1 MNDIHVLPEHIR
13 ASLAQ
18 YSEHKQCTCL
28 HCGYSGLMGVSRK
41 ERKHNRTKTIITVG
55 AILGVIMMLEMSSQM
70 KGGPGIIPWWLGPLL
85 GASAVIYDGVQ
96 TSYLACPNC
105 NTELLPR

>member
-1 MNDIHVLPEHIR
+1 MNNTHVLPEHIR

-41 ERKHNRTKTIITVG
+41 ERKHNRTKTIMAAGVVF
-55 AILGVIMMLEMSSQM
+55 GVIIMLELSSQM
-70 KGGPGIIPWWLGPLL
+70 KGGPGIIPWWLGLTL
-85 GASAVIYDGVQ
+85 GIGFAAYDSVQ

-105 NTELLPR
+105 NTELLPK